1 MLRLECDVLRELR
14 DERPV
19 EREDRLLLV
28 AFAERLPLLER
39 LRALLRA
46 PRRLAGLVPAR
57 LERLLAARRALG
69 RTPVSLSSAVSSAVW
84 RLTS

>member
-1 MLRLECDVLRELR
+1 MLRELR

-57 LERLLAARRALG
+57 LERLLAARRAAEFSRG
-69 RTPVSLSSAVSSAVW
+69 KRAGASLAQHFQEPY
-84 RLTS
+84 